1 MLDMD
6 LLEASRCRANYFLR
20 RLGTILVAYGKVK
33 ESRFVDSGI
42 PQGLLISPLLSLVC
56 TSFPYNNIRKSG
68 AHSVG
73 SIGDIST
80 IYKDGRYIDKD
91 TATLNSSITDL
102 P

>member
-20 RLGTILVAYGKVK
+20 ILGTILVAYGKVK

-42 PQGLLISPLLSLVC
+42 LQGLPISPLLSLVC
-56 TSFPYNNIRKSG
+56 TSFPYSNIRKSG

-73 SIGDIST
+73 SIGD
-80 IYKDGRYIDKD
+80 
-91 TATLNSSITDL
+91 
-102 P
+102 

>member
-1 MLDMD
+1 M
-6 LLEASRCRANYFLR
+6 
-20 RLGTILVAYGKVK
+20 
-33 ESRFVDSGI
+33 DSGI
-42 PQGLLISPLLSLVC
+42 PQGFPISPLLSLVY

-91 TATLNSSITDL
+91 TATLNSNPDL
-102 P
+102 PLMCPRMLHQV